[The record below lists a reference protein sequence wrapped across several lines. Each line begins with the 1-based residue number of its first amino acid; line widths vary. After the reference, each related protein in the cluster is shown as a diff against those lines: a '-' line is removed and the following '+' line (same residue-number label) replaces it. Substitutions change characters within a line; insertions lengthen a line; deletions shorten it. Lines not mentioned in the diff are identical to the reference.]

1 MGKFLPII
9 TLKSISNTTSTITVE
24 VETKRNQGG
33 TLEYYIKSEDDEEY
47 KLIKTTT
54 EESYTYEGLTQGKK
68 YSIRVVAVANT
79 TDQPQTTNGES
90 GIEGYRF
97 SKDGGET

>member
-33 TLEYYIKSEDDEEY
+33 ILEYYIKSEDDEEY
-47 KLIKTTT
+47 KLGTLPGI
-54 EESYTYEGLTQGKK
+54 
-68 YSIRVVAVANT
+68 VAA
-79 TDQPQTTNGES
+79 
-90 GIEGYRF
+90 IEGTDAETL
-97 SKDGGET
+97 KDVLNKLCDRIEDMEEE